1 MSSTGLIKKVTDSFS
16 RPANTTAYADT
27 DLVAN
32 NATAGSVVP
41 LTFNTGRGGIRIKGA
56 HITKTDETD
65 VTNADFSL
73 HLFGSSP
80 TVANG
85 DNGTLSYDYSDKF
98 GDIDFGTMV
107 AATDV
112 AWAISTGLDLNFYT
126 AGGNIYGLIEA
137 NGAYGPAS
145 GETFSVT
152 LVFERT

>member
-1 MSSTGLIKKVTDSFS
+1 MSTSGIIRKITDSFT
-16 RPANTTAYADT
+16 RPANTTQYTAA

-41 LTFNTGRGGIRIKGA
+41 LTWNVGRGGLRIKGA

-65 VTNADFSL
+65 VTAADFSL

-85 DNGTLSYDYSDKF
+85 DNGALSYDYSDKF
-98 GDIDFGTMV
+98 GDIDFATMV

-112 AWAISTGLDLNFYT
+112 AWAINTGLDLNFYT
-126 AGGNIYGLIEA
+126 TGNIYGLIEA
-137 NGAYGPAS
+137 DGTYTPAS
-145 GETFSVT
+145 AEVFSVT
-152 LVFERT
+152 LVYERT

>member
-1 MSSTGLIKKVTDSFS
+1 MSSTGLIKKVSDSFS
-16 RPANTTAYADT
+16 RPANTTAYTAG

-41 LTFNTGRGGIRIKGA
+41 LTFSTGRGGLRIKGVLVS
-56 HITKTDETD
+56 KTDETD
-65 VTNADFSL
+65 VANSDFSL

-85 DNGTLSYDYSDKF
+85 DNGALSYDLSDKF
-98 GDIDFGTMV
+98 ADIDLDTMV
-107 AATDV
+107 AATDK
-112 AWAISTGLDLNFYT
+112 AWALSTGLDYNWYT
-126 AGGNIYGLIEA
+126 ASGVIYGLLEA
-137 NGAYGPAS
+137 DGAYTPAS